1 MNLAKLSHSLFRL
14 VGKHLKKMFFIFL
27 AVSMYSCQ
35 NVQEDPAYKKLLTE
49 RDSLSGL
56 VSTDVSKVNQYLS
69 DFNDIQENLN
79 RIKETEKL
87 VTVNANNPENPTT
100 AKEQINQDMQLIYD
114 LLQQNKK
121 TIADLKHKLKKS
133 NSRLMELEKMLSNL
147 EQQVTS
153 KDQEIAALK
162 AKLEQMNIKVEIL
175 TSNIDSLNREN
186 AQKNDVISQKT
197 EEINTAFYV
206 IGSKKE
212 LIEHQ
217 VITKEGG
224 FVGIGKIE
232 KLKEDFNKD
241 YFTKIDAS
249 TLTEIPIN
257 ASKVKIITTHPASSY
272 KLEQDKKHVD
282 KIVILDQKQFWSVSK
297 YLVMVVE

>member
-1 MNLAKLSHSLFRL
+1 MKKFLFIVL
-14 VGKHLKKMFFIFL
+14 VFTMF
-27 AVSMYSCQ
+27 SCKD
-35 NVQEDPAYKKLLTE
+35 VKEDPAYKQLLTE
-49 RDSLSGL
+49 RDSLAGL
-56 VSTDVSKVNQYLS
+56 VSIDVSKMNQYMS

-87 VTVNANNPENPTT
+87 VTVNAAANPENQPT

-121 TIADLKHKLKKS
+121 TIADLKRKLKKS
-133 NSRLMELEKMLSNL
+133 NSRLVELEKMLDNL
-147 EQQVTS
+147 QKQMEE
-153 KDQEIAALK
+153 KDQEIADLK

-175 TSNIDSLNREN
+175 TSNVDSLTREN
-186 AQKNDVISQKT
+186 EQKNEVISQKT

-212 LIEHQ
+212 LAEHQ
-217 VITKEGG
+217 IITKEGG

-241 YFTKIDAS
+241 YFTKIDIT

-257 ASKVKIITTHPASSY
+257 AAKIKIITTHPASSY
-272 KLEQDKKHVD
+272 KLEQNKKQIE
-282 KIVILDQKQFWSVSK
+282 KLTILDQKQFWSVSK
-297 YLVMVVE
+297 YLVIIVE